1 MIANDDE
8 VPESRISLKQ
18 ERAIAALLT
27 EPSLAKAA
35 ETAGV
40 GVRSLTRWLSQPEF
54 KRAFREARKVAFMQ
68 AIALTQRYTPLAV
81 HTLAKVMN
89 DPAAPY
95 AAKVSAAA
103 AILKFGRESIEL
115 DDLAHRIEALEADQR
130 DRDQEGKPR
139 DSWAA

>member
-1 MIANDDE
+1 MVAL
-8 VPESRISLKQ
+8 PEDIPEPQISLKQ

-27 EPSLAKAA
+27 EPMIKTAA

-40 GVRSLTRWLSQPEF
+40 GLRTLTRWLAEPGF
-54 KRAFREARKVAFMQ
+54 KRAFREARKVAFTQ

-89 DPAAPY
+89 DSNAPY

-103 AILKFGRESIEL
+103 AILRFGRESIEL
-115 DDLAHRIEALEADQR
+115 DDLAHRVEVLEADSLGR
-130 DRDQEGKPR
+130 EKDNP
-139 DSWAA
+139 

>member
-1 MIANDDE
+1 MIAAWDDNGE
-8 VPESRISLKQ
+8 TKISLKQ
-18 ERAIAALLT
+18 EKTIAALLT

-35 ETAGV
+35 EGAQV
-40 GVRSLTRWLSQPEF
+40 GLRTLTRWLSQPEF

-115 DDLAHRIEALEADQR
+115 DDLAYRVEALEADQR
-130 DRDQEGKPR
+130 GLRGVQ
-139 DSWAA
+139 ACA

>member
-1 MIANDDE
+1 MSTDDT
-8 VPESRISLKQ
+8 PEPQITLKQ

-27 EPSLAKAA
+27 EPMIKKAA

-40 GVRSLTRWLSQPEF
+40 GLRTLTRWMSQPDF

-68 AIALTQRYTPLAV
+68 AISLTQRYTPLAV

-115 DDLAHRIEALEADQR
+115 DDLAYRVEALEAEQR
-130 DRDQEGKPR
+130 DRGREDDQKN
-139 DSWAA
+139 SWAA

>member
-1 MIANDDE
+1 MIANQDDI
-8 VPESRISLKQ
+8 PEPPEPEITLQQ
-18 ERAIAALLT
+18 EKAIAALLT
-27 EPSLAKAA
+27 EPMIKKAA

-40 GVRSLTRWLSQPEF
+40 GLRTLTRWLTQPEF
-54 KRAFREARKVAFMQ
+54 KRAYREARKVAFMQ

-89 DPAAPY
+89 EPNAPY

-115 DDLAHRIEALEADQR
+115 DDLAHRVEVLEMTQR
-130 DRDQEGKPR
+130 EEDKKAP
-139 DSWAA
+139 